1 MSEDSE
7 LALIMELQEKGVSEE
22 VIEQII
28 ESQIKSKEGNSFS
41 FDSDYD
47 PKAVFKEQAP
57 KPDIFKSGD
66 SVGNFKPVFIL
77 KSDRKYKLNGE
88 ERNVRKLNM
97 KDVIRIMSKLPK
109 LANYMGYNAPE
120 MLVDDITGK
129 YRFYETVM
137 VLFERAFGDYDYE
150 KDKPTDF
157 SLCVLEEI
165 AYLLSIPKAK
175 DYDPV
180 DYLLSCDPE
189 EVFEAVSTLIAYNQT
204 FFLKLW
210 ENSGII
216 KEICSLIFGTISKR
230 VSLIKQIQKDGRIEE
245 SLTESEILE

>member
-7 LALIMELQEKGVSEE
+7 LAMIMELQEKGVSEE
-22 VIEQII
+22 VIEKMI
-28 ESQIKSKEGNSFS
+28 EAQLKLKQKEEFS
-41 FDSDYD
+41 FGEYD
-47 PKAVFKEQAP
+47 PKAAFKEKAP
-57 KPDIFKSGD
+57 KPDIFKSSED
-66 SVGNFKPVFIL
+66 IEPFKPVFLL
-77 KSDRKYKLNGE
+77 KSDKKYRLNGE
-88 ERNVRKLNM
+88 DRFVRKLNM
-97 KDVIRIMSKLPK
+97 KDTIRLMSKLPK
-109 LANYMGYNAPE
+109 LANYMGYKAPE

-165 AYLLSIPKAK
+165 AYLLSIPKTR
-175 DYDPV
+175 DVDPV

-189 EVFEAVSTLIAYNQT
+189 EVFEAVSTLIAYNQN

-230 VSLIKQIQKDGRIEE
+230 VSLIKQIQSGERTDVNPSE
-245 SLTESEILE
+245 TEI